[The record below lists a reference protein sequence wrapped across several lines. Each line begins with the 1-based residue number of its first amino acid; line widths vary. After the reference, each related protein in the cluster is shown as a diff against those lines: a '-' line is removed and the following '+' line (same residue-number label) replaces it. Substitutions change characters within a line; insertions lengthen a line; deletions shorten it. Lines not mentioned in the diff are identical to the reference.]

1 MKMVLVV
8 SALMIAASSVSGASD
23 GIKNGV
29 HGYTPKRYVA
39 PKEAAVIERLE
50 WFKDQKL
57 ALMMHFGIYSTLGLK
72 ESWPLSDADSK
83 WSRSEV
89 DWTKD
94 SDEFKRQYM
103 NLIKAFNPVRFDP
116 VKWAKAAKEDGFR
129 YVIFTTKHHDGFC
142 LYDSKYSTFKVT
154 APECPFSSDKRAD
167 IVKGVFDA
175 FRAEGL
181 GIAAYF
187 SKPDW
192 HNEDYWENFGV
203 GRTVDR
209 RPTYDVRKNPQK
221 WARFREYT
229 KNQIVELVR
238 DYGKIDVIWL
248 DGGQVKRSAGLDID
262 IEDIIAEARKYNPA
276 LISADRTAGGA
287 CENVITPE
295 QSIPK
300 EPIAV
305 PWESCITIGRWWG
318 YHFEDEYKPVRKIVH
333 MLIDVVAKGGNLAL
347 NVGPQPDGR
356 LPHQALKRMAALGV
370 WLKGNGE
377 AIYETRPLPPFRKG
391 DWAFTRNRK
400 TGAEC
405 AIRLWKEGENKVL
418 RQTIPLAGNTAVRSV
433 KHLASGMS
441 VPFTASAEGITLAL
455 PEKFPFDENADVF
468 VLQP

>member
-1 MKMVLVV
+1 MLAV
-8 SALMIAASSVSGASD
+8 AAAAACGFAAND
-23 GIKNGV
+23 GIKDGV
-29 HGYTPKRYVA
+29 HGYTPKRYVR
-39 PKEAAVIERLE
+39 PKEPEVLERLE

-57 ALMMHFGIYSTLGLK
+57 ALMMHFGIYSTIGLK
-72 ESWPLSDADSK
+72 ESWPLSDADAK

-94 SDEFKRQYM
+94 PDEFKRQYIG
-103 NLIKAFNPVRFDP
+103 LAKAFNPVRFDP
-116 VKWAKAAKEDGFR
+116 AKWAKAAKEDGFR

-142 LYDSKYSTFKVT
+142 LYDSKYSNFKVT
-154 APECPFSSDKRAD
+154 SPECPFSKDKRAD

-175 FRAEGL
+175 YRAEGL

-192 HNEDYWENFGV
+192 HNEDYWEGFGI
-203 GRTVDR
+203 GRTVNR
-209 RPTYDVRKNPQK
+209 RPTYDVKKNPEK

-229 KNQIVELVR
+229 KNQIVEIVR
-238 DYGKIDVIWL
+238 DYGKVDVIWL
-248 DGGQVKRSAGLDID
+248 DGGQVQRRTGLDIN

-347 NVGPQPDGR
+347 NVWPQPDGR
-356 LPHQALKRMAALGV
+356 LPHQALERMAALGA
-370 WLKGNGE
+370 WLKVNGE

-391 DWAFTRNRK
+391 DWAFTRNRR
-400 TGAEC
+400 TGAEY
-405 AIRLWKEGENKVL
+405 AIRLWKEGEAQSGRQAIPGVEAAKV
-418 RQTIPLAGNTAVRSV
+418 V
-433 KHLASGMS
+433 HLGSGCEAQCEKS
-441 VPFTASAEGITLAL
+441 GDGVAFDL
-455 PEKFPFDENADVF
+455 PADFKADANADVF
-468 VLQP
+468 RIER